1 MNFIIRACSFIMVS
15 PKWSWWQNLILSV
28 LTLPWRCQRTIGTIF
43 GGIFNAQLI
52 DTELA
57 KMSHFSRSEALGS
70 HILGVLRPRKMIF
83 TILEPAFDDGSN
95 DLSHYGKN
103 FAQWAR
109 GVKMGF

>member
-1 MNFIIRACSFIMVS
+1 MVS

-28 LTLPWRCQRTIGTIF
+28 LTLPWQCQRTIGTIF

-109 GVKMGF
+109 GAKMGF

>member
-1 MNFIIRACSFIMVS
+1 M
-15 PKWSWWQNLILSV
+15 ILSV
-28 LTLPWRCQRTIGTIF
+28 LTLPWQCQRTIGTIF